1 MNVNRK
7 HTVIAALVATALCAS
22 SQAQARPES
31 YDSAQKYR
39 VSPYF
44 VFDDA
49 GANTVRA
56 NGATVQNGI
65 PAPASLN
72 NGTGQFALAGGPDGE
87 AINAVLADAN
97 GDGAPDLAIAR
108 RTGVSLLLPG
118 DGRGGF
124 GLATPLT
131 GTESGA
137 TGIAAADVDADGDT
151 DFAITRGDGQDCLI
165 LLNDGQ
171 GRFIPRPVDGSAG
184 SYAQILL
191 EDVTGDARIDL
202 ALYAFDGDS
211 PLFAGDGTGRFKR
224 AGSLD
229 APAQPVDIA
238 GRADPFADPTLPN
251 PGQYDLP
258 FRILVTPVLD
268 GRTEFT
274 PGIALSDSN
283 GDGLP
288 DLIFGNTAE

>member
-7 HTVIAALVATALCAS
+7 HTVIAALSATALCAS
-22 SQAQARPES
+22 SQAQAHPES

-44 VFDDA
+44 VFGDA

-56 NGATVQNGI
+56 DGAIVQNGM
-65 PAPASLN
+65 PTPASLN

-118 DGRGGF
+118 DSRGGF
-124 GLATPLT
+124 GLAIPLP
-131 GTESGA
+131 GTETGA

-151 DFAITRGDGQDCLI
+151 DFAFARGDGLDCLI

-171 GRFIPRPVDGSAG
+171 GRFMPRPVDGSAG
-184 SYAQILL
+184 SYAQVRL

-211 PLFAGDGTGRFKR
+211 PLFIGDGTGHFRR

-229 APAQPVDIA
+229 APAQPVDIT
-238 GRADPFADPTLPN
+238 GRADSFADPTLPN

-268 GRTEFT
+268 GGTEFT
-274 PGIALSDSN
+274 PGIVLDDSN

-288 DLIFGNTAE
+288 DLIFGNPTE

>member
-1 MNVNRK
+1 MNVNSK
-7 HTVIAALVATALCAS
+7 HTVIAALVATALSAS
-22 SQAQARPES
+22 GQAQSRPES
-31 YDSAQKYR
+31 HDRAQKYR

-49 GANTVRA
+49 GTNTVRA
-56 NGATVQNGI
+56 DGATVQNGI
-65 PAPASLN
+65 PAPTSLN
-72 NGTGQFALAGGPDGE
+72 NGTGQFALAGGPDGDV
-87 AINAVLADAN
+87 INAVLADAN

-118 DGRGGF
+118 NGWGGF
-124 GLATPLT
+124 GLATPLP
-131 GTESGA
+131 GTDSGA

-151 DFAITRGDGQDCLI
+151 DFAIARGDGLDCLI

-171 GRFIPRPVDGSAG
+171 GQFTPRPVDGSAG

-202 ALYAFDGDS
+202 ALYAFDGAS
-211 PLFAGDGTGRFKR
+211 PLFAGDGTGRFKH

-238 GRADPFADPTLPN
+238 GRADPSAGPTVPN
-251 PGQYDLP
+251 AVQPALP
-258 FRILVTPVLD
+258 FRILVTPAVD
-268 GRTEFT
+268 GGTDFT
-274 PGIALSDSN
+274 PGIALDDSN

-288 DLIFGNTAE
+288 DLIFGNPDQ